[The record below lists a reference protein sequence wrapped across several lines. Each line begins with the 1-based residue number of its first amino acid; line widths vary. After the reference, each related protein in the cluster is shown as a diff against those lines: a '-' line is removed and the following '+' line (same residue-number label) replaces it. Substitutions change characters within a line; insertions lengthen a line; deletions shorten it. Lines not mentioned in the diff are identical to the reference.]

1 MTFNINMRIYADSS
15 ITEFDKFMG
24 KDLWISVGW
33 DNMQYAWV
41 RVISKEES
49 KYYSGKYY
57 YCMNVL
63 TLDNIYEHL
72 YDFERLKIVM
82 NNVEKGIPLTHY
94 DIIRPVEVVTT
105 DELWDMIISQA
116 YSEGYEI

>member
-33 DNMQYAWV
+33 DNTQYAWV
-41 RVISKEES
+41 RVLAKEES
-49 KYYSGKYY
+49 KYYSGNYY

-63 TLDNIYEHL
+63 TLDFIYEHL
-72 YDFERLKIVM
+72 YDFERLKLVM
-82 NNVEKGIPLTHY
+82 NHVQKGIPLTHY

-116 YSEGYEI
+116 YEEGYEV